1 MNNFLLNVIAGV
13 IASLIFCLI
22 CKVFLKVKSH
32 STRARVKVA
41 GNLILKSSSIS
52 SNRFI

>member
-22 CKVFLKVKSH
+22 CKVFLKVKS
-32 STRARVKVA
+32 TQLVARVKVA

>member
-32 STRARVKVA
+32 STR
-41 GNLILKSSSIS
+41 GKSKSGWEFDFKIKF
-52 SNRFI
+52 NKFK

>member
-22 CKVFLKVKSH
+22 SKIFVKVKSH
-32 STRARVKVA
+32 SVRKS
-41 GNLILKSSSIS
+41 GWEFDLKIK
-52 SNRFI
+52 FHKK

>member
-32 STRARVKVA
+32 STR
-41 GNLILKSSSIS
+41 GKSKSGLEFDFKIK
-52 SNRFI
+52 FHKFK

>member
-22 CKVFLKVKSH
+22 CKVFLKVKS
-32 STRARVKVA
+32 TQLVARVKVA
-41 GNLILKSSSIS
+41 GNLILKSSST
-52 SNRFI
+52 NLNNY

>member
-13 IASLIFCLI
+13 IASLI

-32 STRARVKVA
+32 STR
-41 GNLILKSSSIS
+41 GKSKSGWEFDFKIK
-52 SNRFI
+52 FHKFK

>member
-32 STRARVKVA
+32 STR
-41 GNLILKSSSIS
+41 GKSKSGWKFDFKIK
-52 SNRFI
+52 FHKFK

>member
-32 STRARVKVA
+32 STR
-41 GNLILKSSSIS
+41 GKSKSGWEFDFKIK
-52 SNRFI
+52 FHKI